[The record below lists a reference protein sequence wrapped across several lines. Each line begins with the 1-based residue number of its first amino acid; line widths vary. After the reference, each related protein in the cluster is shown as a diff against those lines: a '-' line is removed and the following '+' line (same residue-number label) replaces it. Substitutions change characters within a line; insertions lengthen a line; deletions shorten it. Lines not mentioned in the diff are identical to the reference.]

1 MILLDFMTFMSML
14 LFVFIYMLSSIFP
27 SRNIRIL
34 MQLNSIE
41 TRSQDFLNSEIWSR
55 GLIIQLFS
63 YFTLSITVVMLC
75 YTDKVQQNLQ
85 IQFFTLFFEVVM
97 FICIYIGSP
106 WMQKFSAISY
116 GLRMLVIIF
125 WGSYLMLTSQYKIGE
140 QVGNNRYLVSL
151 YFAIFI
157 TTRELLLVPLL
168 IFKAYFKIRYD
179 QLAISELK
187 RLKMA
192 LRRKFN
198 SKPG

>member
-1 MILLDFMTFMSML
+1 
-14 LFVFIYMLSSIFP
+14 
-27 SRNIRIL
+27 
-34 MQLNSIE
+34 
-41 TRSQDFLNSEIWSR
+41 
-55 GLIIQLFS
+55 
-63 YFTLSITVVMLC
+63 
-75 YTDKVQQNLQ
+75 
-85 IQFFTLFFEVVM
+85 
-97 FICIYIGSP
+97 
-106 WMQKFSAISY
+106 MQKFSAISY